1 LQLRLAGILSIRDE
15 ESQGWTMHRR
25 WLKINQARDV
35 QVLCLQLQRV
45 RWTNSG
51 SLEKLHG
58 HIAFPLCLELSPCC
72 TAAAEPLLGR
82 RVQQPA
88 GNWEG
93 PAQAVQHPSYQ
104 TSVIPEQQQRVPT
117 AASQSAEKGL
127 DFAQVLPPCTG
138 QASAPLPEQHNI
150 QGVGI
155 RGMHSCRSIAQ
166 HVADKA
172 APSARCRIGPSRH
185 YYRLV
190 AVIVHHGSA
199 RSGHYTTYR
208 SLRTRSDQQDDFIG
222 NSSELWVS
230 ASDEDVRAAD
240 MREVLACQASI
251 LLYEKIPI

>member
-1 LQLRLAGILSIRDE
+1 
-15 ESQGWTMHRR
+15 MHRR
-25 WLKINQARDV
+25 WLKDQACDV

-58 HIAFPLCLELSPCC
+58 RIAFPLCLELSPCC
-72 TAAAEPLLGR
+72 TAAAEPLFGR

-88 GNWEG
+88 SNVQGS
-93 PAQAVQHPSYQ
+93 AQAVQHLSYR
-104 TSVIPEQQQRVPT
+104 TSVIPELQQRVPT

-127 DFAQVLPPCTG
+127 DFAQALPPCIG
-138 QASAPLPEQHNI
+138 QASAPLPEQYSF
-150 QGVGI
+150 QGVGS
-155 RGMHSCRSIAQ
+155 RGMHNGRNIAQ

-172 APSARCRIGPSRH
+172 APSARCGINPSRH
-185 YYRLV
+185 CYRLV

-208 SLRTRSDQQDDFIG
+208 SLRTRSGYQDDFIG
-222 NSSELWVS
+222 NSSEHWVS

-240 MREVLACQASI
+240 IKEVLACQASI
-251 LLYEKIPI
+251 LLYEKTIR

>member
-1 LQLRLAGILSIRDE
+1 
-15 ESQGWTMHRR
+15 M
-25 WLKINQARDV
+25 

-72 TAAAEPLLGR
+72 TAAAEPLLGK

-88 GNWEG
+88 SNVQGSG
-93 PAQAVQHPSYQ
+93 QAVQHPSYQ
-104 TSVIPEQQQRVPT
+104 TSVLPELQQRAPT
-117 AASQSAEKGL
+117 GASQSAGKGL
-127 DFAQVLPPCTG
+127 DFAQAPPPYTG
-138 QASAPLPEQHNI
+138 QASASLPEQHDI
-150 QGVGI
+150 QGVGS
-155 RGMHSCRSIAQ
+155 RGMHSGRSIAQ

-172 APSARCRIGPSRH
+172 ASSARSGINPSRH
-185 YYRLV
+185 CYRLV

-208 SLRTRSDQQDDFIG
+208 SLRTRSDKQDDFVG
-222 NSSELWVS
+222 NSSEHWVS

-240 MREVLACQASI
+240 IREVLACQASI
-251 LLYEKIPI
+251 LLYEKTPI